1 MFPGFTS
8 TNPPILLGNR
18 QNLDAYSLWKEG
30 ADPAMIN
37 HDHFFSSLLLQIKP
51 VIMKTINFKFGNV

>member
-1 MFPGFTS
+1 MVPGFTS

-37 HDHFFSSLLLQIKP
+37 HDHFFQFVVTTNKAS
-51 VIMKTINFKFGNV
+51 NNEND

>member
-1 MFPGFTS
+1 MLPGFTS
-8 TNPPILLGNR
+8 TNPAILLGNR

-37 HDHFFSSLLLQIKP
+37 HDHFFQFVVTTNKASNNE
-51 VIMKTINFKFGNV
+51 TINFKFGNV